1 MRRTCSRC
9 GESFSLLAELHG
21 ECTECRMAGGDVPD
35 DMHERARSRARQ
47 LVTAYRL
54 NRALLIEQGNEDDYR
69 RQGDEP

>member
-1 MRRTCSRC
+1 
-9 GESFSLLAELHG
+9 
-21 ECTECRMAGGDVPD
+21 MAGGDVPD